1 VAVVAVVTAG
11 AIVALVTA
19 RSTVTKEPSPSASPS
34 PPATTV
40 VIYGPP
46 PRAPATTL
54 GAFPK
59 TTQDVVVKFGGT
71 VDEWMA
77 LPPNGWVYR
86 GTSSGALNFT
96 VPAACLVDDPTGRH
110 RPGEHVDAAELT
122 STVRRDAYC
131 RYDPYFLG
139 RIAYARSSCRSGSQ
153 DG

>member
-1 VAVVAVVTAG
+1 MAGTRRPATIVAIITAG
-11 AIVALVTA
+11 AIVALITA
-19 RSTVTKEPSPSASPS
+19 WSTITKEPSPFPSPS

-54 GAFPK
+54 GVFPQ

-86 GTSSGALNFT
+86 GSTEAPVAVHSTSPSLQ
-96 VPAACLVDDPTGRH
+96 
-110 RPGEHVDAAELT
+110 HV
-122 STVRRDAYC
+122 SWMIQ
-131 RYDPYFLG
+131 LG
-139 RIAYARSSCRSGSQ
+139 GTDLASMSKPLS
-153 DG
+153 